1 MSDLLR
7 RKREYGKAYGEC
19 EGRDKE
25 KDHRRYVK
33 PYGCPSRQAERRRS
47 SKRHIKYKLVHSIGK
62 HAMFNVRNTHTADL
76 RQVIPNKLFIAEATL
91 KTRDNNQKRLTELL
105 KADPELA

>member
-25 KDHRRYVK
+25 KDHRRY
-33 PYGCPSRQAERRRS
+33 
-47 SKRHIKYKLVHSIGK
+47 I
-62 HAMFNVRNTHTADL
+62 
-76 RQVIPNKLFIAEATL
+76 
-91 KTRDNNQKRLTELL
+91 
-105 KADPELA
+105 